1 MDLNKKITIIP
12 PPFID
17 NSEQVIQPAP
27 ITLSSIDL
35 LLVDHNKS
43 KTVHANI
50 GGFQIPLILWSGEE
64 YDAIGDWTQSQAED
78 KIWEFLGDNPEIKL
92 RTLLPKTLEE
102 NPNHP
107 GSVLAKTIKSLGF
120 TMSDT
125 CPCKRHA
132 LEMNDRGNDWC
143 EENIGTIVG
152 WLREETH
159 RRNLPFIDSI
169 GRLMVSNAIA
179 KSRKLLADQ
188 KTTASL

>member
-1 MDLNKKITIIP
+1 MKFNKLLKITP
-12 PPFID
+12 PPFVDNAEQIFQPKTLEITNIELILID
-17 NSEQVIQPAP
+17 NEQ
-27 ITLSSIDL
+27 T
-35 LLVDHNKS
+35 
-43 KTVHANI
+43 KTIIANLI
-50 GGFQIPLILWSGEE
+50 GFPLPLTLWSGAE
-64 YDAIGDWTQSQAED
+64 YDQIGDWTQFQAENR
-78 KIWEFLGDNPEIKL
+78 ILELLGDNPEIKL
-92 RTLLPKTLEE
+92 RSLFPKTLEE

-125 CPCKRHA
+125 CQCKRHA

-143 EENIGTIVG
+143 EENIETIVG